1 MQKKSYKSL
10 EYIPRNTPRFS
21 KFIVFS
27 AFFLQ
32 FNGFDSRCL
41 LIPKSPVKSQV
52 VDFTGFFYIFS
63 PFTAYHNRKI
73 RRHSLI
79 SNILLLQSCYI
90 IVTILLCLANT
101 NKNKEDETMCF
112 NFNSCSELFTALCKY
127 FNLGC

>member
-1 MQKKSYKSL
+1 MK
-10 EYIPRNTPRFS
+10 RNP
-21 KFIVFS
+21 
-27 AFFLQ
+27 
-32 FNGFDSRCL
+32 
-41 LIPKSPVKSQV
+41 
-52 VDFTGFFYIFS
+52 
-63 PFTAYHNRKI
+63 
-73 RRHSLI
+73 I